1 MGTDND
7 LEQYFSQFGTVTSID
22 QKVWPDTGKKRGYG
36 YIEFDDEDAVDM
48 IVLLGIHIIGGARL
62 EARKGLSK
70 EQQEAIR
77 NGVARTQ
84 GKLAQ
89 RAQENAGGYGY
100 GGGRNDGMDGSWGG
114 GYGGHMGG
122 GGGMGGGPAQANG
135 GGGMQNMQQMQQM
148 MTQMQNMQ
156 SAGQG
161 GESVGQMQQMMGGAG
176 VEQEMGW
183 AGTTTTK
190 GIQTMWPLH

>member
-36 YIEFDDEDAVDM
+36 YIEFDDEDAVDK
-48 IVLLGIHIIGGARL
+48 IVLLGIHI
-62 EARKGLSK
+62 
-70 EQQEAIR
+70 

-122 GGGMGGGPAQANG
+122 GGGMGGVPAQANG